1 MKELFDL
8 INLVILCVGVSYW
21 YHKKQTFFNTL
32 VTVFIASVLLIAI
45 IRIAVAK

>member
-8 INLVILCVGVSYW
+8 INLVILCACVSCW
-21 YHKKQTFFNTL
+21 YHQKQTFFNTL
-32 VTVFIASVLLIAI
+32 ATVFMASVLLIAI